1 MSDDKVLYEVDE
13 RVAVVTI
20 NRADRLNAMDAD
32 VFRLLTEHARRAA
45 ADPQVRAVL
54 VRGEGRSFSSGL
66 DISLFGQQA
75 SEDGIPRVDIA
86 ALQQAFTVYEE
97 CPKPVVA
104 AVHGHVLG
112 GALQLA
118 IACDLRVAATDA
130 VFSAAEVR
138 WGIIPDLGATQR
150 LPRLIGMG
158 RAKEMVL
165 TGRNVT
171 TEEAE
176 RWGLVNRVCEPDV
189 LLKEAMALAAQLAA
203 GPPLAMA
210 AAKRLTGSA
219 LDRPV
224 AQGLDREANA
234 QRTLLASDDFR
245 EAVTAGFE
253 KRAPSYQGR

>member
-1 MSDDKVLYEVDE
+1 MSEDKVLYEVDD
-13 RVAVVTI
+13 RVAVVTL
-20 NRADRLNAMDAD
+20 NRPDRLNAMDAD

-45 ADPQVRAVL
+45 ADPQVRAVV

-75 SEDGIPRVDIA
+75 SEDGVPRIDIES
-86 ALQQAFTVYEE
+86 LQRAFTVYEE
-97 CPKPVVA
+97 CPKPTVA
-104 AVHGHVLG
+104 AVQGHALG

-118 IACDLRVAATDA
+118 IACDIRIAATDA

-150 LPRLIGMG
+150 LPRLIGLG

-171 TEEAE
+171 ADEAGH
-176 RWGLVNRVCEPDV
+176 WGLVNRICEPDA
-189 LLKEAMALAAQLAA
+189 LLKEAMSLASQLAV
-203 GPPLAMA
+203 GPPLALA

-224 AQGLDREANA
+224 AEGLDREAQA
-234 QRTLLASDDFR
+234 QRTLLASQDFR

-253 KRAPSYQGR
+253 KRAPAYQGR